1 MRQLTR
7 YALLSAM
14 IVVISLFF
22 IIPIPATGG
31 FVNLSDAGI
40 YAVALLFG
48 PQAGLIVG
56 GLSGGL
62 IDLFSG
68 YPQWILFSVIIHGLQ
83 GYVVGHFMQ
92 KNTSYQVIGLACGA
106 VILIVGYALAT
117 TILYGSAAG
126 VASLLGN
133 VVQSIVG
140 IVLGLPLLKVLSRAF
155 AYSYSKKEH
164 KNG

>member
-1 MRQLTR
+1 MTRTVTR

-22 IIPIPATGG
+22 IVPVPATGG

-56 GLSGGL
+56 GLSGGM

-68 YPQWILFSVIIHGLQ
+68 YPQWILFSLVIHGFQ
-83 GYVVGHFMQ
+83 GYIVGQFRHKSLPKQ
-92 KNTSYQVIGLACGA
+92 AIGLILGA
-106 VILIVGYALAT
+106 AILIIGYALAT
-117 TILYGSAAG
+117 TLLYGLAAG
-126 VASLLGN
+126 MASILGN
-133 VVQSIVG
+133 VIQSVVG
-140 IVLGLPLLKVLSRAF
+140 VVLGIPLLKVLTRAF
-155 AYSYSKKEH
+155 QYSYFKK
-164 KNG
+164 GV